1 LTKLSY
7 GGRNA
12 ARFSRLPGRLHSA
25 SETAPRAACFY
36 NLHDLIYVNKKSA
49 NQFADK
55 TGKAMN
61 NDKDYLSEFEREFE
75 LNDFSSEYDGEM
87 NASEEFDNEFE
98 NDFSSETNDEFET
111 QDEYELNDEYESED
125 EYEFQDE
132 QSDSEMENYLQ
143 EYDSPDREFED
154 RIYSALNGEH
164 ESSFEMEQELDRV
177 LHEMEV
183 EYFWKAAK
191 GFWNK
196 HKKKL
201 MKVANLTPL
210 GGGLSMLAKAAGGDL
225 RGLLKKGAMMAANA
239 YLPGVGGAIAGKLLN
254 SETAAPA
261 DPRAQAQQVVQVAK
275 DAYRNMAGLV
285 PNLRPGNIPN
295 QISRFSRQALTM
307 ARNKHSGRRRGG
319 KGKRVIRLNPGS
331 TVVVKRDRIIIY

>member
-1 LTKLSY
+1 
-7 GGRNA
+7 
-12 ARFSRLPGRLHSA
+12 
-25 SETAPRAACFY
+25 
-36 NLHDLIYVNKKSA
+36 
-49 NQFADK
+49 
-55 TGKAMN
+55 MN

-87 NASEEFDNEFE
+87 NTSEESDNEFE
-98 NDFSSETNDEFET
+98 NDFSNESNDEFESN
-111 QDEYELNDEYESED
+111 DEYELNDE
-125 EYEFQDE
+125 
-132 QSDSEMENYLQ
+132 QSDSVMENYLQ
-143 EYDSPDREFED
+143 EYDSPDREYED
-154 RIYSALNGEH
+154 RIYSALSGEH
-164 ESSFEMEQELDRV
+164 ESSFEMEQEIDRV

-210 GGGLSMLAKAAGGDL
+210 GGGLSILAKAAGGDL

-239 YLPGVGGAIAGKLLN
+239 YLPGVGGVIAGKLLN
-254 SETAAPA
+254 SETATPA
-261 DPRAQAQQVVQVAK
+261 DPRAQARQLVQVAK

-295 QISRFSRQALTM
+295 QISRFSRQALMM
-307 ARNKHSGRRRGG
+307 ARNKHSVRRRRGR
-319 KGKRVIRLNPGS
+319 RVIRLNPGS